1 MWDEVRAQSVQDR
14 AYVLLVEA
22 DHLLRESVGV
32 ALYANGFVPL
42 LAADTA
48 DAICYMAGAS
58 APVLIILDL
67 DSVSEPA
74 KLLARFR
81 ADARWSRV
89 PVVVT
94 STALELARHLQV
106 DGILP
111 KPFDAERLVSLGRER
126 IARPH

>member
-1 MWDEVRAQSVQDR
+1 MRAHIVRDR
-14 AYVLLVEA
+14 AYVLLVEG
-22 DHLLRESVGV
+22 DHVLRESVGE
-32 ALYANGFVPL
+32 ALYANGLVPL
-42 LAADTA
+42 LATDAN

-67 DSVSEPA
+67 DSVGEPA

-81 ADARWSRV
+81 GDARWSRV

-94 STALELARHLQV
+94 STALELPGHLEV

-111 KPFDAERLVSLGRER
+111 KPFDAERLVSLGKES
-126 IARPH
+126 IARPR